1 VLFVLVRVR
10 RRIDAAPDCAS
21 LQIPREIEE
30 QVSKAQKLYHS
41 GTVLKQVA
49 AFYNRIESE
58 IIKSQ
63 MPMLLK
69 DAGEFEKVVQGGGKS
84 ITWSDESKLHGY
96 QRDLKLAMDR
106 LTEKNRRLRR
116 AHEEVC
122 SIAVQLMK
130 TDLVGQRDKWK
141 ELITEMRGIF
151 KQIEE
156 DGFER
161 TNLWRTHW
169 DYQLFKALDHQ
180 YKRGLETCH
189 ENLPKMEAKLVFKGK
204 KLAFEPPFEEMR
216 QNYYKELKK
225 FVKIPHNFKGVGD
238 TDVFRSITDRNSAGL
253 SVVFQQAEKLFK
265 KLADFAESQMHW
277 VAIGTI
283 DDLDQFVENQITEVE
298 DYEFNFRK
306 LAERERDAKKLPD
319 EKDIDCV
326 KVDARSAKEAIQNL
340 LRKFQ
345 DALRDGLKKSV
356 ENDMKG
362 LSEFVKRSLK
372 DLEVIPQSVAEIS
385 EATKKWSEISEQSAE
400 KINLK
405 FAMEEKCRLLRSQKG
420 ELSPEGAE
428 ALRAL
433 SKDWDDLELR
443 LSAHEK
449 NVEEQKEKLKSM
461 MDDEIKA
468 FKVEITKFSSVWH
481 GTKPDNASLKDR
493 DSAREAVEKL
503 NELETE
509 WKEIANQAERHKLQC
524 KQFNMMEPS
533 FPELDSLKEDVDKTV
548 ASWSFCQEHS
558 KEMSQLASQTWLHV
572 VRQNELYVVEEC
584 LDRWRESLKGRDV
597 DAVVRYLNADIE
609 RLKKNVPFLKFVKGE
624 GFTQDHWA
632 TLFQLLKFPKGTD
645 RATVTLQSFLDASD
659 IVVDQLAQ
667 FKDLQAR
674 AVAEMTIQEAF
685 DELLKWGIEA
695 TFTLIEHKDCQ
706 GKTVP
711 LIKEWKEVLT
721 QVGDHQS
728 VLQAMRDSPYFQKFG
743 SAAEEWDRKL
753 STLGIGLN
761 DLNSVQRKWLY
772 LEPIFGRGALPHEQK
787 RFKSVDDEFRATM
800 FEIRS
805 DGRVV
810 SFADIRGVCDKLGS
824 MIDQLDRCQKAL
836 SDFLEQKRSKFPR
849 FYFIGDDD
857 LLEILGQSQNPTV
870 IQVTE
875 ILQCSLIVLVFC
887 VWACCLT

>member
-1 VLFVLVRVR
+1 
-10 RRIDAAPDCAS
+10 
-21 LQIPREIEE
+21 
-30 QVSKAQKLYHS
+30 
-41 GTVLKQVA
+41 
-49 AFYNRIESE
+49 
-58 IIKSQ
+58 
-63 MPMLLK
+63 M
-69 DAGEFEKVVQGGGKS
+69 
-84 ITWSDESKLHGY
+84 
-96 QRDLKLAMDR
+96 
-106 LTEKNRRLRR
+106 
-116 AHEEVC
+116 
-122 SIAVQLMK
+122 
-130 TDLVGQRDKWK
+130 
-141 ELITEMRGIF
+141 
-151 KQIEE
+151 
-156 DGFER
+156 
-161 TNLWRTHW
+161 
-169 DYQLFKALDHQ
+169 
-180 YKRGLETCH
+180 
-189 ENLPKMEAKLVFKGK
+189 
-204 KLAFEPPFEEMR
+204 
-216 QNYYKELKK
+216 
-225 FVKIPHNFKGVGD
+225 
-238 TDVFRSITDRNSAGL
+238 
-253 SVVFQQAEKLFK
+253 
-265 KLADFAESQMHW
+265 
-277 VAIGTI
+277 
-283 DDLDQFVENQITEVE
+283 
-298 DYEFNFRK
+298 
-306 LAERERDAKKLPD
+306 
-319 EKDIDCV
+319 
-326 KVDARSAKEAIQNL
+326 
-340 LRKFQ
+340 
-345 DALRDGLKKSV
+345 
-356 ENDMKG
+356 
-362 LSEFVKRSLK
+362 
-372 DLEVIPQSVAEIS
+372 
-385 EATKKWSEISEQSAE
+385 
-400 KINLK
+400 
-405 FAMEEKCRLLRSQKG
+405 
-420 ELSPEGAE
+420 
-428 ALRAL
+428 
-433 SKDWDDLELR
+433 
-443 LSAHEK
+443 
-449 NVEEQKEKLKSM
+449 
-461 MDDEIKA
+461 
-468 FKVEITKFSSVWH
+468 EITKFSSVWH

-509 WKEIANQAERHKLQC
+509 CKEIANQAERHKLQC

-548 ASWSFCQEHS
+548 ASWSFFQEYS

-624 GFTQDHWA
+624 GFTQDHWV
-632 TLFQLLKFPKGTD
+632 TLFQLLQFPKGTD

>member
-1 VLFVLVRVR
+1 M
-10 RRIDAAPDCAS
+10 CN

-30 QVSKAQKLYHS
+30 QVNEAQKLYHS

-69 DAGEFEKVVQGGGKS
+69 DADEFEKVVQGGGKS
-84 ITWSDESKLHGY
+84 ITWADKSKLHGY
-96 QRDLKLAMDR
+96 QRDLKIAMDR

-122 SIAVQLMK
+122 GIVVQLMK

-141 ELITEMRGIF
+141 DLVVEMRGIF
-151 KQIEE
+151 KQIED

-161 TNLWRTHW
+161 AKTWRAHW

-204 KLAFEPPFEEMR
+204 KLGFEPPFEELR

-225 FVKIPHNFKGVGD
+225 FVNIPLNFKGVGD
-238 TDVFRSITDRNSAGL
+238 TDVFRSITDRNSSGL

-265 KLADFAESQMHW
+265 KLADFADSQTHW

-283 DDLDQFVENQITEVE
+283 DDLDQFVEDQISEVE

-306 LAERERDAKKLPD
+306 LTERERDANKLPD

-326 KVDARSAKEAIQNL
+326 KVDARSAKDAIHEL
-340 LRKFQ
+340 LRKFHT
-345 DALRDGLKKSV
+345 ALRDGLKKSV
-356 ENDMKG
+356 ENDI
-362 LSEFVKRSLK
+362 LVLTEFVERSLK
-372 DLEVIPQSVAEIS
+372 DLEIIPQSVAEIS
-385 EATKKWSEISEQSAE
+385 DATKKWSEISEQSAD

-420 ELSPEGAE
+420 ELGQAGADG
-428 ALRAL
+428 LRTL
-433 SKDWDDLELR
+433 SNAWDDLELR

-468 FKVEITKFSSVWH
+468 FKVVITKFASKWH
-481 GTKPDNASLKDR
+481 GTKPDNASLKSR
-493 DSAREAVEKL
+493 ESARDAVERL
-503 NELETE
+503 NDLETE
-509 WKEIANQAERHKLQC
+509 WTEITSQAEKHKRDC
-524 KQFNMMEPS
+524 RQFNMMEPS
-533 FPELDSLKEDVDKTV
+533 FPELNSLKEDVDKTV
-548 ASWSFCQEHS
+548 ASWSFFQEYS
-558 KEMSQLASQTWLHV
+558 KEISQLAGETWLYIV
-572 VRQNELYVVEEC
+572 QENRLYVVEEC
-584 LDRWRESLKGRDV
+584 LDKWRESLKGRDI

-609 RLKKNVPFLKFVKGE
+609 RLKKNVPYLKFVKGE
-624 GFTQDHWA
+624 GFTTDHWT

-659 IVVDQLAQ
+659 IVVNQLAQ

-674 AVAEMTIQEAF
+674 AVAEMTIREAF
-685 DELLKWGIEA
+685 DELVKWGIEA
-695 TFTLIEHKDCQ
+695 SFTLIEHKDCQ

-743 SAAEEWDRKL
+743 GEAEDWDKKL

-787 RFKSVDDEFRATM
+787 RFKSVDDEFRSTM

-805 DGRVV
+805 DSRVV
-810 SFADIRGVCDKLGS
+810 SFADIRGVCDKLSS

-857 LLEILGQSQNPTV
+857 LLEILGQSQKPEV
-870 IQVTE
+870 IQVIE
-875 ILQCSLIVLVFC
+875 VLRFSLHVLVFC
-887 VWACCLT
+887 VFGLVI